1 MRRKKMK
8 VENKETKTKEK
19 NQKYKYYEIKVC
31 IKNTHPPVW
40 RRLQIPSGI
49 TFGELNAIIQ
59 IAFGWGG
66 YHLYEFTAGTT
77 CIEVPDEDIKMYGK
91 EIIDAKKTLIDN
103 YVKQYPKIKYIYDF
117 GDYWVHEI
125 TIEKI
130 IETDIKLETPIC
142 IKAKMADLP
151 EDCGG
156 PWGYEDLL
164 SVLSDRK
171 NERYEEL
178 KDWVEGVISNWND
191 DRTYVDREKINQKLE
206 KFKEGTKF

>member
-1 MRRKKMK
+1 MKMK

-59 IAFGWGG
+59 IAFDWGG
-66 YHLYEFTAGTT
+66 YHLYEFTAGRT
-77 CIEVPDEDIKMYGK
+77 CIGIPDEDSKLYGK
-91 EIIDAKKTLIDN
+91 EISNAKKTLIDN
-103 YVKQYPKIKYIYDF
+103 YVKQYPKIEYIYDF

-130 IETDIKLETPIC
+130 VETDIKLEKPIC

-164 SVLSDRK
+164 AVLSDPK
-171 NERYEEL
+171 NKRYEEL

-206 KFKEGTKF
+206 KFKERAKF